1 MKAIGAHNPAITGLV
16 LSEIL
21 CTALLGGVIGYF
33 AGVGFAQIIGHSVF
47 GSAISMRPMVI
58 PLVAVLVVIVT
69 LIGCIP
75 AIRMLLGLRPTEVL
89 HGR

>member
-1 MKAIGAHNPAITGLV
+1 MKAIGAQNTSITGIV
-16 LSEIL
+16 LTEIM
-21 CTALLGGVIGYF
+21 CTAIIGGFVGF
-33 AGVGFAQIIGHSVF
+33 FSGLGFAQIIGHSVF
-47 GSAISMRPMVI
+47 NSAIDMRPMVI
-58 PLVAVLVVIVT
+58 PVVSVLVVIVT

>member
-16 LSEIL
+16 ITEIL
-21 CTALLGGVIGYF
+21 CTALIGGLIGFF
-33 AGVGFAQIIGHSVF
+33 AGQGFAQVVGHTVF
-47 GSAISMRPMVI
+47 GSSISMRPMVI
-58 PLVAVLVVIVT
+58 PLVAVLVTAVT

-75 AIRMLLGLRPTEVL
+75 AVRMLLNLRPTEVL